1 MRAPRATST
10 NGRSGS
16 SAGSATDGPTR
27 VPRAERP
34 GEDPGHRD
42 TAEFELIDD
51 SDAGASEVAAA
62 PETQPQPQR
71 LATDDRPVSLVIQTS
86 FLGDMVLTTG
96 LIAELAR
103 RGPVDVVATP
113 ASAPLLA
120 NNPDVRD
127 VIRYDKRG
135 DARGLGGL
143 WRTAEQLRRRAD
155 DLGPRKVGAAY
166 LAQGSTRSAVL
177 AVMAGIRERI
187 GFDTSSGRAL
197 YTRQVTYRED
207 RHHAERLWRLA
218 HPEVAID
225 PPTELVRPRL
235 YPGLEEVSQVDG
247 LLESLPDDDLPLVAL
262 APGSIWATK
271 RWPGYPELAR
281 LLAPHAR
288 LVTIGGVGDT
298 LLAAEIVQAAGES
311 AGADR
316 VLDAMGRLSLLAS
329 AELIARCRVL
339 VTNDSAP
346 QHLASAMDTPTVAV
360 FGPTVPEFGFGPLAS
375 RQAIVGN
382 TGLPCRPC
390 DRHGPETCPLRHWK
404 CMMDVPAA
412 HVAAKVHELLS
423 A

>member
-1 MRAPRATST
+1 MPVFRGDEEEEEAT
-10 NGRSGS
+10 
-16 SAGSATDGPTR
+16 
-27 VPRAERP
+27 
-34 GEDPGHRD
+34 
-42 TAEFELIDD
+42 
-51 SDAGASEVAAA
+51 A
-62 PETQPQPQR
+62 PEPQLQPI
-71 LATDDRPVSLVIQTS
+71 AKDDRPASLVIQTS

-143 WRTAEQLRRRAD
+143 WRTAEQLRRRAND
-155 DLGPRKVGAAY
+155 EGPRKVGAAY
-166 LAQGSTRSAVL
+166 MAQGSTRSAVL
-177 AVMAGIRERI
+177 AIMAGIRERI

-197 YTRQVTYRED
+197 YTKHVTYRDD

-218 HPEVAID
+218 HPDVAVD
-225 PPTELVRPRL
+225 PPRELVRPRL
-235 YPGLEEVSQVDG
+235 FPGLEEVSQVDG
-247 LLESLPDDDLPLVAL
+247 LLESLGDDERPLVGL

-281 LLAPHAR
+281 LLAPHVR
-288 LVTIGGVGDT
+288 LVTIGGVGDAP
-298 LLAAEIVQAAGES
+298 LAAEIVQAARAS
-311 AGADR
+311 TSDAK

-329 AELIARCRVL
+329 AELVARCRVL

-360 FGPTVPEFGFGPLAS
+360 FGPTVPDFGFGPLAS
-375 RQAIVGN
+375 RQAIVGHAA
-382 TGLPCRPC
+382 LPCRPC
-390 DRHGPETCPLRHWK
+390 DRHGPDHCPLGHWK
-404 CMMDVPAA
+404 CMVDVPAS
-412 HVAAKVHELLS
+412 HVAAKVHELL
-423 A
+423 AG